1 MSKVPITPPGGNL
14 DTPTPLSL
22 PSNIPIKFPTQST
35 IDNALPTKQTSKLL
49 TRSRR
54 PSKIVM
60 STPTPR
66 IQLLDTN
73 TINQIAAGEVLERPA
88 AAVKEL
94 VENSLDAGATRIEIE
109 LAGAGR
115 DLIRIRDNGS
125 GMTPE
130 ELKLSLLRHATSKIR
145 ELSDLDSV
153 MTLGFRGEAIPSI
166 GSVSKL
172 TISTGTEDGRRA
184 VVRVEGGE
192 CVYKGA
198 ESGPK
203 GTEIRVEDLFY
214 NTPARLKFLKS
225 DTTEVGQ
232 IVDFVMRYAI
242 AFPTVSF
249 TLIHNGQSVLQ
260 TTGNGDQLEAIAS
273 TWTRDM
279 ARSLVPVNGELGGL
293 KLQGFVSPPHVTK
306 SNRSLQYLYV
316 NGRPM
321 KSRTLTIALDQAFR
335 DLTPDRRF
343 PVVALNIEIDPSRID
358 VNVSPTK
365 SEVRFQQEGLAFEAI
380 RVCIRES
387 LLAHGMMPSAAQIA
401 TANQAI
407 NQAISQS
414 PNISQS
420 LNEVAST
427 QSFRG
432 LTEHSIYAQSPINHS
447 SVTNPAAGGLSNSHW
462 DNPDQPRIVD
472 TGLGKTSDTLTH
484 TLAEASINLNVG
496 NNESMPYLTILD
508 DLFIVG
514 QAMNTFIIAET
525 RHGLIIVDQHV
536 AHERIIYEYLCG
548 LKRSTLIEKQALLVP
563 QTLHLDKRS
572 AILLADKLEEIH
584 SVGFEIDSFGADS
597 FVIRS
602 VPAALKGKDPI
613 KYLTDLVD
621 ELVES
626 SVNKRIIPTREQ
638 IWIMS
643 SCKMAVKA
651 GDPLSRAEMEK
662 LLLDLATTENPYH
675 CPHGRPITATLTQD
689 DLLRLFK
696 RI

>member
-1 MSKVPITPPGGNL
+1 
-14 DTPTPLSL
+14 
-22 PSNIPIKFPTQST
+22 
-35 IDNALPTKQTSKLL
+35 
-49 TRSRR
+49 
-54 PSKIVM
+54 M

-172 TISTGTEDGRRA
+172 IISTGTEDGRRA

-192 CVYKGA
+192 SVYEGA

-260 TTGNGDQLEAIAS
+260 TTGNGEQLEAIAS
-273 TWTRDM
+273 AWTRDM

-401 TANQAI
+401 TANKAI
-407 NQAISQS
+407 NQSLNISQS
-414 PNISQS
+414 PNINHS

-447 SVTNPAAGGLSNSHW
+447 SVSNPAVGGLSNSHW

-484 TLAEASINLNVG
+484 TLAEASVNLNVG

-662 LLLDLATTENPYH
+662 LLLDLATTENHYH
-675 CPHGRPITATLTQD
+675 CPHRRPITATLTQD

>member
-1 MSKVPITPPGGNL
+1 
-14 DTPTPLSL
+14 
-22 PSNIPIKFPTQST
+22 
-35 IDNALPTKQTSKLL
+35 
-49 TRSRR
+49 
-54 PSKIVM
+54 
-60 STPTPR
+60 
-66 IQLLDTN
+66 
-73 TINQIAAGEVLERPA
+73 
-88 AAVKEL
+88 
-94 VENSLDAGATRIEIE
+94 
-109 LAGAGR
+109 
-115 DLIRIRDNGS
+115 
-125 GMTPE
+125 
-130 ELKLSLLRHATSKIR
+130 
-145 ELSDLDSV
+145 
-153 MTLGFRGEAIPSI
+153 
-166 GSVSKL
+166 
-172 TISTGTEDGRRA
+172 
-184 VVRVEGGE
+184 
-192 CVYKGA
+192 
-198 ESGPK
+198 
-203 GTEIRVEDLFY
+203 
-214 NTPARLKFLKS
+214 
-225 DTTEVGQ
+225 
-232 IVDFVMRYAI
+232 
-242 AFPTVSF
+242 
-249 TLIHNGQSVLQ
+249 
-260 TTGNGDQLEAIAS
+260 
-273 TWTRDM
+273 
-279 ARSLVPVNGELGGL
+279 
-293 KLQGFVSPPHVTK
+293 
-306 SNRSLQYLYV
+306 
-316 NGRPM
+316 
-321 KSRTLTIALDQAFR
+321 
-335 DLTPDRRF
+335 
-343 PVVALNIEIDPSRID
+343 
-358 VNVSPTK
+358 
-365 SEVRFQQEGLAFEAI
+365 
-380 RVCIRES
+380 
-387 LLAHGMMPSAAQIA
+387 
-401 TANQAI
+401 
-407 NQAISQS
+407 
-414 PNISQS
+414 
-420 LNEVAST
+420 
-427 QSFRG
+427 
-432 LTEHSIYAQSPINHS
+432 
-447 SVTNPAAGGLSNSHW
+447 LSNSHW
-462 DNPDQPRIVD
+462 DNPNQPRIVD

-484 TLAEASINLNVG
+484 TLAEASVNLNVG

>member
-1 MSKVPITPPGGNL
+1 
-14 DTPTPLSL
+14 
-22 PSNIPIKFPTQST
+22 
-35 IDNALPTKQTSKLL
+35 
-49 TRSRR
+49 
-54 PSKIVM
+54 M

-66 IQLLDTN
+66 IQLLDSN

-192 CVYKGA
+192 CVYEGA

-249 TLIHNGQSVLQ
+249 TLLHNGQSVLQ

-407 NQAISQS
+407 NQALNISQS
-414 PNISQS
+414 PNISHS

-447 SVTNPAAGGLSNSHW
+447 SLPNPAVGGLSNSHW

-472 TGLGKTSDTLTH
+472 TGIGKTSDTLTH
-484 TLAEASINLNVG
+484 TLAEASVNLNVG

>member
-1 MSKVPITPPGGNL
+1 
-14 DTPTPLSL
+14 
-22 PSNIPIKFPTQST
+22 
-35 IDNALPTKQTSKLL
+35 
-49 TRSRR
+49 
-54 PSKIVM
+54 M

-66 IQLLDTN
+66 IQLLDSN

-192 CVYKGA
+192 CVYEGA

-401 TANQAI
+401 TANKAI

-414 PNISQS
+414 PNISHS

-447 SVTNPAAGGLSNSHW
+447 SVTNPAVGGLSNSHW

-484 TLAEASINLNVG
+484 TLAEASVNLNVG

>member
-1 MSKVPITPPGGNL
+1 
-14 DTPTPLSL
+14 
-22 PSNIPIKFPTQST
+22 
-35 IDNALPTKQTSKLL
+35 
-49 TRSRR
+49 
-54 PSKIVM
+54 M

-94 VENSLDAGATRIEIE
+94 VENALDAGATRIEIE

-192 CVYKGA
+192 CVYEGA

-407 NQAISQS
+407 NQALNISQS
-414 PNISQS
+414 PNISHS

-447 SVTNPAAGGLSNSHW
+447 SVPNPAVGGRSNSHW

-484 TLAEASINLNVG
+484 TLAEASVNLNVG
-496 NNESMPYLTILD
+496 NNESMPYLSILD

-572 AILLADKLEEIH
+572 AILLADKLDEIH

>member
-1 MSKVPITPPGGNL
+1 MSKVPITQPGGTL
-14 DTPTPLSL
+14 GTPLLSL
-22 PSNIPIKFPTQST
+22 TSNIPIKFPAQST
-35 IDNALPTKQTSKLL
+35 IHHALPTKQTSKLL

-192 CVYKGA
+192 CVYEGA

-401 TANQAI
+401 TANRAI

-447 SVTNPAAGGLSNSHW
+447 SVPNPAAGGLSNSHW

-484 TLAEASINLNVG
+484 TLAEASVNLNVG

>member
-1 MSKVPITPPGGNL
+1 
-14 DTPTPLSL
+14 
-22 PSNIPIKFPTQST
+22 
-35 IDNALPTKQTSKLL
+35 
-49 TRSRR
+49 
-54 PSKIVM
+54 M

-66 IQLLDTN
+66 IQLLDSN

-192 CVYKGA
+192 SVYEGA

-407 NQAISQS
+407 NQALNISQS
-414 PNISQS
+414 PNISHS

-447 SVTNPAAGGLSNSHW
+447 SVPNPAAGGLSNSHW

-484 TLAEASINLNVG
+484 TLAEASVNLNVG

>member
-1 MSKVPITPPGGNL
+1 
-14 DTPTPLSL
+14 
-22 PSNIPIKFPTQST
+22 
-35 IDNALPTKQTSKLL
+35 
-49 TRSRR
+49 
-54 PSKIVM
+54 M

-66 IQLLDTN
+66 IQLLDSN

-192 CVYKGA
+192 SVYEGA

-273 TWTRDM
+273 AWTRDM

-414 PNISQS
+414 PNISHS

-447 SVTNPAAGGLSNSHW
+447 SVPNPAVGGLSNSHW

-484 TLAEASINLNVG
+484 TLAEASVNLNVG

>member
-1 MSKVPITPPGGNL
+1 
-14 DTPTPLSL
+14 
-22 PSNIPIKFPTQST
+22 
-35 IDNALPTKQTSKLL
+35 
-49 TRSRR
+49 
-54 PSKIVM
+54 M

-66 IQLLDTN
+66 IQLLDSN

-192 CVYKGA
+192 CVYEGA

-401 TANQAI
+401 TANKAI

-414 PNISQS
+414 PNISHS

-432 LTEHSIYAQSPINHS
+432 LTEHSIYAQSPINQS
-447 SVTNPAAGGLSNSHW
+447 LVPNPAAGGLSNSHW

-484 TLAEASINLNVG
+484 TLAEASVNLNVG

>member
-1 MSKVPITPPGGNL
+1 
-14 DTPTPLSL
+14 
-22 PSNIPIKFPTQST
+22 
-35 IDNALPTKQTSKLL
+35 
-49 TRSRR
+49 
-54 PSKIVM
+54 M

-66 IQLLDTN
+66 IQLLESN

-192 CVYKGA
+192 CVYEGA

-401 TANQAI
+401 TANRAI

-447 SVTNPAAGGLSNSHW
+447 SVPNPAAGGLSNSHW

-484 TLAEASINLNVG
+484 TLAEASVNLNVG

>member
-1 MSKVPITPPGGNL
+1 
-14 DTPTPLSL
+14 
-22 PSNIPIKFPTQST
+22 
-35 IDNALPTKQTSKLL
+35 
-49 TRSRR
+49 
-54 PSKIVM
+54 M

-66 IQLLDTN
+66 IQLLDSN

-192 CVYKGA
+192 CVYEGA

-273 TWTRDM
+273 AWTRDM

-401 TANQAI
+401 TANRAI

-447 SVTNPAAGGLSNSHW
+447 SVPNPAVGGLSNSHW

-484 TLAEASINLNVG
+484 TLAEASVNLNVG

>member
-1 MSKVPITPPGGNL
+1 
-14 DTPTPLSL
+14 
-22 PSNIPIKFPTQST
+22 
-35 IDNALPTKQTSKLL
+35 
-49 TRSRR
+49 
-54 PSKIVM
+54 M

-66 IQLLDTN
+66 IQLLDSN

-192 CVYKGA
+192 CVYEGA

-293 KLQGFVSPPHVTK
+293 KLQGFVSPPRVTK

-365 SEVRFQQEGLAFEAI
+365 SEVRFQQEGLTFEAI

-401 TANQAI
+401 TANHAI
-407 NQAISQS
+407 NQALHQ
-414 PNISQS
+414 
-420 LNEVAST
+420 VAST
-427 QSFRG
+427 QSFHG
-432 LTEHSIYAQSPINHS
+432 LPNHTSNSQSINAQSIYAQSIYAQSIYAQSPLGTPTS
-447 SVTNPAAGGLSNSHW
+447 SSHPNLGGLSNSHW
-462 DNPDQPRIVD
+462 DNPNQPRIVD
-472 TGLGKTSDTLTH
+472 TGLGKTSDTLTD
-484 TLAEASINLNVG
+484 TLAESSINLNLG
-496 NNESMPYLTILD
+496 NNESMPYLSILD

-572 AILLADKLEEIH
+572 AILLADKLDEIH